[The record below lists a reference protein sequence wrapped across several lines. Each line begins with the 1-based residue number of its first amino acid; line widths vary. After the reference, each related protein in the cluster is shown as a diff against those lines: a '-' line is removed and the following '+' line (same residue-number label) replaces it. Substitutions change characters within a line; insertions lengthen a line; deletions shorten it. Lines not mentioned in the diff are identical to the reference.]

1 MLSRLAG
8 GNPRGCNV
16 GTNIEQSRSNLLRLC
31 LITRWSGDVLS
42 SVLSLTER
50 MMLMSTY
57 EEFSIIL
64 TVALLIVSILNM
76 KNKM

>member
-1 MLSRLAG
+1 MK
-8 GNPRGCNV
+8 PW
-16 GTNIEQSRSNLLRLC
+16 QLLRLR
-31 LITRWSGDVLS
+31 LLTWWSGDVLS

-76 KNKM
+76 KNKK